1 VSGPRYLGID
11 AGGTKTVALAGDERR
26 VLGRGSAGP
35 ANPSLVGTEAA
46 LAALTQAA
54 RTALAEAAS
63 PQAGVAMAWI
73 GGAGAWPATGEL
85 RTRAA
90 QAVGASRVEF
100 SHDGRL
106 LLAAAGVEEGIA
118 LVAGTGSSAYG
129 RVRTGAEVT
138 VGGWGHLLG
147 DEGSGYDIARAAM
160 RAATRAIDGRGPET
174 ALVPAL
180 LRMTGAA
187 DPGELRTSAYPAP
200 AIDEVAA
207 FGRTVLECAAAGDA
221 VAAAIVADAGAELAA
236 LCARAAAALRIEAQ
250 CRVIAGGGLL
260 TAGSPLLHAV
270 AERLAEV
277 IDHSLTT
284 NDTEPAA
291 GALALARQAGKEDRM
306 KGHDM
311 GQPHT
316 GEHATTFTKGGTR

>member
-187 DPGELRTSAYPAP
+187 DPASSAPARTRRRRSTRLPRSGAPSSSAPRREMRWRRRSSRMPAP
-200 AIDEVAA
+200 SSPRCVP
-207 FGRTVLECAAAGDA
+207 
-221 VAAAIVADAGAELAA
+221 
-236 LCARAAAALRIEAQ
+236 
-250 CRVIAGGGLL
+250 GLL
-260 TAGSPLLHAV
+260 RPFAS
-270 AERLAEV
+270 RR
-277 IDHSLTT
+277 S
-284 NDTEPAA
+284 AA
-291 GALALARQAGKEDRM
+291 SSREADC
-306 KGHDM
+306 
-311 GQPHT
+311 
-316 GEHATTFTKGGTR
+316 